1 MKRKYYL
8 RGIGIGI
15 IFASIIMSIGYHTS
29 DKNKLTEEKIIEK
42 AKELGMV
49 FEEENSKI
57 DQLLST
63 ITPSPTPEK
72 EDSTGETSSEET
84 TEETST
90 EDESANEE
98 QEALTPTKEPEKEP
112 TKGAKVETK
121 EKQEVSQQD
130 ETQDQMVSVKIT
142 YGMSSEG
149 VSKLLKSMGIIEDS
163 DAFNQY
169 LILNK
174 YTKDIGTGIYELKP
188 SLSYK
193 EIADI
198 IILKYQ
204 KNN

>member
-15 IFASIIMSIGYHTS
+15 IFAAIIMSIAYNTS
-29 DKNKLTEEKIIEK
+29 DKNKLTDEKIIEK

-57 DQLLST
+57 DELLST
-63 ITPSPTPEK
+63 ITPTPTP
-72 EDSTGETSSEET
+72 
-84 TEETST
+84 TEEISEGEAST
-90 EDESANEE
+90 EAESTKDKP
-98 QEALTPTKEPEKEP
+98 EAITPTKEPVKEP
-112 TKGAKVETK
+112 AKEAETK
-121 EKQEVSQQD
+121 ENQEISKAD
-130 ETQDQMVSVKIT
+130 ETKEQMVKIKIT

-149 VSKLLKSMGIIEDS
+149 VAKLLESKGIIEDS
-163 DAFNQY
+163 AAFNQY

-174 YTKDIGTGIYELKP
+174 YTKDIGTGTYEIEP
-188 SLSYK
+188 FLSYK
-193 EIADI
+193 EITDI